1 MLSRS
6 DGGKLFERRL
16 KIMNEKMA
24 VVCGAIGAVGSAIA
38 QFLGG
43 WDNAIL
49 SLLIFMVVD
58 FGSGLA
64 CAIFWN
70 KSEKSDNGALS
81 SKACWQGIVKKIFTI
96 LLVVCAHYA
105 DVLLGCDYIRNA
117 VVIAFCA
124 SELISICE
132 NAALMGIMPEPV
144 KKLFDKIIDVM
155 KTKGDK

>member
-1 MLSRS
+1 
-6 DGGKLFERRL
+6 
-16 KIMNEKMA
+16 MNEKMA
-24 VVCGAIGAVGSAIA
+24 VVCGTIGAVGSFIA

-43 WDNAIL
+43 WDNAVL
-49 SLLIFMVVD
+49 ALLIFMAVD
-58 FGSGLA
+58 FATGLA

-70 KSEKSDNGALS
+70 KFNKFEKGALQ
-81 SKACWQGIVKKIFTI
+81 SKDCWQGIIKKICTI

-132 NAALMGIMPEPV
+132 NAALMGVLPEPV
-144 KKLFDKIIDVM
+144 KKPVDKIIDVM
-155 KTKGDK
+155 TKTGEK

>member
-1 MLSRS
+1 
-6 DGGKLFERRL
+6 
-16 KIMNEKMA
+16 MNEKMA
-24 VVCGAIGAVGSAIA
+24 VVCGSIGAVGSFIA

-43 WDNAIL
+43 WDNAVLALI
-49 SLLIFMVVD
+49 IFMAID
-58 FGSGLA
+58 FATGLA

-70 KSEKSDNGALS
+70 KSNKSENGALS
-81 SKACWQGIVKKIFTI
+81 SKACWQGIIKKICTI

-132 NAALMGIMPEPV
+132 NAALMDILPPGVQNVLDKVIDLLKNKSD
-144 KKLFDKIIDVM
+144 KK
-155 KTKGDK
+155 